1 MPRSYPESGRDSSG
15 PPLTVA
21 ALRFGA
27 IVDHD
32 SYILRNRRV
41 WGRAAPDYADAGR
54 RSWASEDA
62 VWGIWRIPEPQVG
75 LFPPLAG
82 RRVLELGC
90 GTGYVSAW
98 MARRGA
104 RPVGLNDSAS
114 QLATAR
120 RFQGEFDLEF
130 PLLRATFC

>member
-1 MPRSYPESGRDSSG
+1 
-15 PPLTVA
+15 
-21 ALRFGA
+21 
-27 IVDHD
+27 VDHD

-82 RRVLELGC
+82 RDVLGLGC
-90 GTGYVSAW
+90 GTGYVSARV
-98 MARRGA
+98 ARRGA
-104 RPVGLNDSAS
+104 RPVGLDNSSAR
-114 QLATAR
+114 LANAR
-120 RFQGEFDLEF
+120 RFQREFGLEF
-130 PLLRATFC
+130 PLLQADASPMPTPTS